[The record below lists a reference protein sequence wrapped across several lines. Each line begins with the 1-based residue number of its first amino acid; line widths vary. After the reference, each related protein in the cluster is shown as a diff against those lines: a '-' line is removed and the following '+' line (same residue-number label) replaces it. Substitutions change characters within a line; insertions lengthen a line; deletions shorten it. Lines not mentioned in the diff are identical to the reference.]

1 MTNTEKTYRCCWY
14 TLLAGTV
21 CMVML
26 ALSMCSC
33 TTTQYVPVIEH
44 KTDTLIQTRLQRDSI
59 YLKDSTHVS
68 EKQNGDTLVIE
79 RDRWHTLYKY
89 KQVRDTTYISKTDTV
104 PAPYPVIKEV
114 PRQRSTTEKALAG
127 LGMLTLLGG
136 IIWIAWKLK
145 RFLP

>member
-44 KTDTLIQTRLQRDSI
+44 
-59 YLKDSTHVS
+59 
-68 EKQNGDTLVIE
+68 
-79 RDRWHTLYKY
+79 
-89 KQVRDTTYISKTDTV
+89 KTDTV

>member
-104 PAPYPVIKEV
+104 PSPYPVIKEV

-127 LGMLTLLGG
+127 LGILTLLGG

>member
-89 KQVRDTTYISKTDTV
+89 KQVRDTTYISKTDSV

-145 RFLP
+145 RFLS

>member
-33 TTTQYVPVIEH
+33 TTTQYVPVIER

-79 RDRWHTLYKY
+79 RDRWHTKY
-89 KQVRDTTYISKTDTV
+89 VEKQVRDTTYISKTDTV

-136 IIWIAWKLK
+136 IIWIVWKLK

>member
-89 KQVRDTTYISKTDTV
+89 KQVHDTTYISKTDTV

>member
-1 MTNTEKTYRCCWY
+1 MEKTEKTYRCCWY
-14 TLLAGTV
+14 TLLAWTV

-44 KTDTLIQTRLQRDSI
+44 KTDTLIQTRLQRDSV

-104 PAPYPVIKEV
+104 PVPYPVEKRVQAELTKW
-114 PRQRSTTEKALAG
+114 QRFRLWFANIVMALMGVAFVVWVWR
-127 LGMLTLLGG
+127 T
-136 IIWIAWKLK
+136 K
-145 RFLP
+145 

>member
-68 EKQNGDTLVIE
+68 EKQYGDTLVIE
-79 RDRWHTLYKY
+79 RDRWHTKY
-89 KQVRDTTYISKTDTV
+89 VEKQVRDTTYISKTDTV

>member
-79 RDRWHTLYKY
+79 RDRWHTKY
-89 KQVRDTTYISKTDTV
+89 VEKQVRDTTYISKTDTV

-114 PRQRSTTEKALAG
+114 PRQRSTIEKALAG

>member
-89 KQVRDTTYISKTDTV
+89 KQVHDTTYISKTDTV

-145 RFLP
+145 RFLS

>member
-89 KQVRDTTYISKTDTV
+89 KQVHDTTYISKTDTV

-145 RFLP
+145 RLLP

>member
-79 RDRWHTLYKY
+79 RDRWHTKY
-89 KQVRDTTYISKTDTV
+89 VEKQVRDTTYISKTDTV

-145 RFLP
+145 RFLS

>member
-114 PRQRSTTEKALAG
+114 PRQRSTTEKALTG

>member
-68 EKQNGDTLVIE
+68 EKQNGDTVWIKRE
-79 RDRWHTLYKY
+79 MWHTKY
-89 KQVRDTTYISKTDTV
+89 IEKLAHDTTYISKRDTV
-104 PAPYPVIKEV
+104 PAPYPVGKRV
-114 PRQRSTTEKALAG
+114 PAELTKWQRFRLWFANIVMALMGVSFAVWVWR
-127 LGMLTLLGG
+127 T
-136 IIWIAWKLK
+136 K
-145 RFLP
+145 

>member
-44 KTDTLIQTRLQRDSI
+44 RTDTLIQTRLQRDSI
-59 YLKDSTHVS
+59 YLKDSTHVI

-79 RDRWHTLYKY
+79 RDRWHTLYQY

-114 PRQRSTTEKALAG
+114 PRQRSTTEKAMAG

-145 RFLP
+145 RFLS